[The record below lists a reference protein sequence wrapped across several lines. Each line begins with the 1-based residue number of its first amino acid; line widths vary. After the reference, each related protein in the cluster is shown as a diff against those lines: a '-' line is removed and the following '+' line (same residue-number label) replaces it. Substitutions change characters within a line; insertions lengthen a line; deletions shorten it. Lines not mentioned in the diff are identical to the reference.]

1 MLGVF
6 MTLLAAFFFPGIIL
20 RTKAFLSGR
29 KGAGILQPWKD
40 MWRLCRKGSV
50 YSTTTSI
57 IFQISPTIYLATV
70 FCALL
75 IMPFDGQANLLSY
88 IYNTVDWI
96 GASLGNLNKAEL
108 QGFGNWLADSWANL
122 SFENKFQFKG
132 DFVFFAYILALGRF
146 FMIISAMDT
155 GSPFEGMGANREAL
169 YGLLVEPSYFIWAG
183 SLAMLTGY
191 TSFQDI
197 YAHLNFGNYFSIVL
211 GILATYL
218 LVQIAL
224 IENSR
229 MPVDDPTTH
238 LELTMVHE
246 VMILDNS
253 GIDLAMIQLS
263 VALKF
268 VIYGTLIANFFMLPD
283 QPVIFN
289 MLIFLAV
296 QGGFAV
302 TIGIIESFRARNPLP
317 KNPQFIIALSSIA
330 TIIFFTVLI
339 ITQKYIS

>member
-1 MLGVF
+1 MLG
-6 MTLLAAFFFPGIIL
+6 LLIILIAAFLFPGIIL
-20 RTKAFLSGR
+20 RTKAFLCGR

-40 MWRLCRKGSV
+40 MWRLARKGSV
-50 YSTTTSI
+50 YSTATSI
-57 IFQISPTIYLATV
+57 IFQIAPTIYLATIL
-70 FCALL
+70 CALL
-75 IMPFDGQANLLSY
+75 LMPFDDQPNILAWVMKNVFVDTLSNLGVSAKNDFMIFFQKLAAFDSLS
-88 IYNTVDWI
+88 
-96 GASLGNLNKAEL
+96 
-108 QGFGNWLADSWANL
+108 
-122 SFENKFQFKG
+122 FKG
-132 DFVFFAYILALGRF
+132 DFVFFAYILGLGRF

-169 YGLLVEPSYFIWAG
+169 YGMLVEPAFFIWVG

-197 YAHLNFGNYFSIVL
+197 YTHLNFETNYFVLVL
-211 GILATYL
+211 GVLATYL

-253 GIDLAMIQLS
+253 GIDLAMIQLGS
-263 VALKF
+263 AIKF
-268 VIYGTLIANFFMLPD
+268 AMYGTLIANFFMIPEWHW
-283 QPVIFN
+283 VFN
-289 MLIFLAV
+289 GIILLLV
-296 QGGFAV
+296 QIAFAI
-302 TIGIIESFRARNPLP
+302 TIGVIESFRARNPLS

-330 TIIFFTVLI
+330 IIIFFTVLI

>member
-1 MLGVF
+1 MLALF
-6 MTLLAAFFFPGIIL
+6 IIFIAAFLFPGIIL

-40 MWRLCRKGSV
+40 MWRLVRKGSV
-50 YSTTTSI
+50 YSTTTSV
-57 IFQISPTIYLATV
+57 IFQIAPTIYLATV
-70 FCALL
+70 LCAMLL
-75 IMPFDGQANLLSY
+75 LPFDGQPNSLS
-88 IYNTVDWI
+88 
-96 GASLGNLNKAEL
+96 
-108 QGFGNWLADSWANL
+108 
-122 SFENKFQFKG
+122 FKG

-169 YGLLVEPSYFIWAG
+169 YGMLVEPAFFIWAG

-197 YAHLNFGNYFSIVL
+197 YSHLNFESNYFVLVL

-253 GIDLAMIQLS
+253 GIDLAMVQLS
-263 VALKF
+263 SALKF
-268 VIYGTLIANFFMLPD
+268 AMYGTLIANFFMIPD
-283 QPVIFN
+283 LHWVFN
-289 MLIFLAV
+289 GAILLLV
-296 QGGFAV
+296 QMFFAV
-302 TIGIIESFRARNPLP
+302 TIGVIESFRARNPLP

-330 TIIFFTVLI
+330 IIIFFTVLI